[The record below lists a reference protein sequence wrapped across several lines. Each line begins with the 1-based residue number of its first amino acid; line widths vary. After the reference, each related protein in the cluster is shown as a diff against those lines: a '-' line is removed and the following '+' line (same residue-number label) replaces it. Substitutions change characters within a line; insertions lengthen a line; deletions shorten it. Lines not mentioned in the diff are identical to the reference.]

1 MLNVFDIRGIVLRRL
16 QSVVCERSQ
25 YVAIGLERSTTTA
38 LLSDV
43 PQGSIFGP
51 LLFWMC
57 VSPSDDVVPCASM
70 QYHQYLN
77 YLILYTA
84 LAPSMFNDLSSVA
97 DCNDAVSIWF
107 VENALLLNPGKTEA
121 VVF

>member
-57 VSPSDDVVPCASM
+57 VSPSDDVVPCAS
-70 QYHQYLN
+70 
-77 YLILYTA
+77 
-84 LAPSMFNDLSSVA
+84 
-97 DCNDAVSIWF
+97 DAVPSISELSDTLHSARAIH
-107 VENALLLNPGKTEA
+107 V
-121 VVF
+121 